1 MADIS
6 ELAKLRALAQEHY
19 DATILFCR
27 RLIQT
32 PSLSGQE
39 EKVAELVRSEME
51 TLGYD
56 EIWIDEVGNVIGK
69 MCGGEGPSV
78 MLNCHL
84 DHVAPGD
91 EQQWLF
97 PPYSGEIY
105 EGHVWGRGAS
115 DTKGALAPQVY
126 ALGALRKAGLPFPG
140 DVYVTGVVQEEVGGL
155 GMDNLLKDCRTD
167 VAILGEATSN
177 RLARG
182 HRGRGEILARIH
194 GRAVHASV
202 PERGVNPH
210 LVAARF
216 LLKLEEVSLGRH
228 PELGAATLTPTLY
241 LTDQTSRNVVPGQ
254 VDVHLDWRLVPGDEP
269 ETLVEELQQ
278 VLDDCLIPDSR
289 GEVSLMQ
296 RSLQTYTGHQ
306 QAMPVLTQSYLLPKD
321 HCLLRESQ
329 AILSEILEREVPVGE
344 WRFAT
349 DGGHTMHTGIPTI
362 GFSPCEEHLAHTSE
376 DRVSITLMTE
386 SLAGYMALALYLGAR
401 LGKEI
406 L

>member
-6 ELAKLRALAQEHY
+6 ELAKLESLAKEHY
-19 DATILFCR
+19 DDMVLFCR

-39 EKVAELVRSEME
+39 DEIAELVFREME
-51 TLGYD
+51 GLGYD

-105 EGHVWGRGAS
+105 KDHIWGRGAS

-126 ALGALRKAGLPFPG
+126 ALGALRQAGLQLPG
-140 DVYVTGVVQEEVGGL
+140 DAYVTGVVQEEVGGL
-155 GMDNLLKDCRTD
+155 GMENLLKTCQTD

-182 HRGRGEILARIH
+182 HRGRGEILARIY

-202 PERGVNPH
+202 PEQGVNPH
-210 LVAARF
+210 QVAARF
-216 LLKLEEVSLGRH
+216 LLKLEDVSLSRH
-228 PELGAATLTPTLY
+228 PELGAATLAPTLY
-241 LTDQTSRNVVPGQ
+241 LTDQTSRNVTPGQ

-278 VLDDCLIPDSR
+278 ILDECLIPGSR

-296 RSLQTYTGHQ
+296 RSLETYLGHE
-306 QAMPVLTQSYLLPKD
+306 QAMPVLTKSYLLSQD
-321 HCLLRESQ
+321 HPLLRESQ
-329 AILSEILEREVPVGE
+329 AILSETLEREIPVGE

-349 DGGHTMHTGIPTI
+349 DGGHTMHAGIPTI

-376 DRVSITLMTE
+376 DRVSIALMTE
-386 SLAGYMALALYLGAR
+386 SLVGYMALALYLGAR
-401 LGKEI
+401 LEKETS
-406 L
+406 

>member
-1 MADIS
+1 MIDIS
-6 ELAKLRALAQEHY
+6 ELAKLKALAQEHH
-19 DATILFCR
+19 DDMILFCR

-39 EKVAELVRSEME
+39 GEVAELVRREME

-56 EIWIDEVGNVIGK
+56 EVWIDAVGNVIGK

-84 DHVAPGD
+84 DHVAPGH

-105 EGHVWGRGAS
+105 KDHIWGRGAS

-126 ALGALRKAGLPFPG
+126 ALGALRKAGLQIPG

-182 HRGRGEILARIH
+182 HRGRGEIIARIY
-194 GRAVHASV
+194 GQAAHASV
-202 PERGVNPH
+202 PEQGVNPH
-210 LVAARF
+210 QVAARF

-228 PELGAATLTPTLY
+228 PELGASTLAPTLY
-241 LTDQTSRNVVPGQ
+241 LTDQTSRNVIPGQ
-254 VDVHLDWRLVPGDEP
+254 VDVHLDWRLVPGDQP
-269 ETLVEELQQ
+269 EELVEELRRI
-278 VLDDCLIPDSR
+278 LDECLIPNSR
-289 GEVSLMQ
+289 GEVNLMQ

-306 QAMPVLTQSYLLPKD
+306 QTMPVLTRSYLLPKD
-321 HCLLRESQ
+321 HRLLRESQ
-329 AILSEILEREVPVGE
+329 AILSETLEREIPVGE
-344 WRFAT
+344 WRFGT
-349 DGGHTMHTGIPTI
+349 DGGHTMKAGIPTI

-386 SLAGYMALALYLGAR
+386 SLVGYMALALYLGAR
-401 LGKEI
+401 LERET